1 MPTHGSEFAT
11 LHVSVEPAYSS
22 LLTARPGVDT
32 EFLDLGCQAEKDVD
46 FPSTTIDTVMAT
58 HSLTGV
64 DWLHARIPC
73 SVELYQSIS
82 EPVRKRVL
90 AFDSVFLLMDI
101 WQAQGSTVERF
112 ADLVRDG
119 FWLSHMFSGGPIR
132 IGEAARQRFAALAP
146 DIGKDSLLQHH
157 RRMPAYVCVRMF
169 KTVEA
174 LREGDFSRREY
185 LLLWAFATLDN
196 QFGFAADVLVG
207 YERVFGQDAH
217 SRAMWDETVR
227 LFRHQGARSFSLRG
241 IAARLLPESVKRHLR
256 PLVLGR

>member
-185 LLLWAFATLDN
+185 LLLWADSPPTYLSDTS
-196 QFGFAADVLVG
+196 GFSVRTHIPAPCGTKRCGCSAIREPVHFHCAA
-207 YERVFGQDAH
+207 
-217 SRAMWDETVR
+217 
-227 LFRHQGARSFSLRG
+227 
-241 IAARLLPESVKRHLR
+241 LR
-256 PLVLGR
+256 PGFCLSL